1 MTSQSTLRGGAAA
14 FILVSFAV
22 LSGCS
27 KPEQASQAPPPDVQV
42 VSVVQKDVPIY
53 REWVGSLAGDVDAT
67 ISAQVSGY
75 LLTQNYKE
83 GQYVKAGDLLF
94 QIDPRTYQAVLD
106 EAVAKQVKTEQDVQ
120 RYTPLAKTQAISQ
133 QELDDAI
140 QANLAAKAA
149 VDAAQ
154 LNVQF
159 CRITSPVDGIA
170 GLAQA
175 QIGDLLGPGSGPLT
189 TVVKTDPIKVYF
201 SVSQDLMTEI
211 QMKMLAAGKV
221 LRSDTGT
228 YQGPPLELILLSGE
242 TYPEKGQVKFAN
254 NQIDVRTGTVR
265 VCGVFPNTQSLLLP
279 GMFVTV
285 RALLD
290 TETNALVVPQ
300 KAVTDMQGT
309 YLVAV
314 VDSDNKISIR
324 PVNAGERFGEDWII
338 TGNIKPGDR
347 IVAEGIQKVR
357 DGITV
362 NPVAPQSPAA
372 DKSLATPAKE
382 GP

>member
-1 MTSQSTLRGGAAA
+1 MTSHSILRGSLPA
-14 FILVSFAV
+14 FILVSLAA

-27 KPEQASQAPPPDVQV
+27 KPEQANQAPPPDVQV
-42 VSVVQKDVPIY
+42 VSVVEKDVPVY
-53 REWVGSLAGDVDAT
+53 REWVGSSVGDVDAT

-75 LLTQNYKE
+75 LLRQDYKE

-94 QIDPRTYQAVLD
+94 EIDPRTYQAVLD
-106 EAVAKQVKTEQDVQ
+106 QAVAKQVKTEQDVQ

-159 CRITSPVDGIA
+159 CKITSPIDGIA

-175 QIGDLLGPGSGPLT
+175 QVGDLLGPGSGPLT
-189 TVVKTDPIKVYF
+189 TVVKVDPIKVYF
-201 SVSQDLMTEI
+201 SVSQDLMTQI
-211 QMKMLAAGKV
+211 QEKMLAAGKV
-221 LRSDTGT
+221 LRPDTQT
-228 YQGPPLELILLSGE
+228 YEGPPLELILLSGHS
-242 TYPEKGQVKFAN
+242 YPLKGQVKFVN

-265 VCGVFPNTQSLLLP
+265 VCGVFPNPQGLLLP

-285 RALLD
+285 RALID

-314 VDSDNKISIR
+314 VDSENKVSIR
-324 PVNAGERFGEDWII
+324 PVQAGERFGENWVI

-347 IVAEGIQKVR
+347 IVSEGIQKVR

-362 NPVAPQSPAA
+362 NPVAPASPVA
-372 DKSLATPAKE
+372 DKSVATPSKE